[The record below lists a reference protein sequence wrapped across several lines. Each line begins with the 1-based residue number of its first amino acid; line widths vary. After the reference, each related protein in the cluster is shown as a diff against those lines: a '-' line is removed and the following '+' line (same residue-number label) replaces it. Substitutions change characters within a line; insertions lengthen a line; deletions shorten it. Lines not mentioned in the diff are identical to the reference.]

1 MTSIEYLNMPLP
13 YDQGEGVYSH
23 GDELLQMLSDGYMDE
38 AFFIIDKEYIHPKD
52 LEDYL
57 KFIKAGDGDQEFK
70 DDQDLVALIHKL
82 KRIAIITDND
92 DY

>member
-1 MTSIEYLNMPLP
+1 MNYLHQPLP

-38 AFFIIDKEYIHPKD
+38 ALFIIDKEFIHPKD

-57 KFIKAGDGDQEFK
+57 TFIKAGEGDQEFK
-70 DDQDLVALIHKL
+70 DDQDLVDLIHKL
-82 KRIAIITDND
+82 KRIYTITDD